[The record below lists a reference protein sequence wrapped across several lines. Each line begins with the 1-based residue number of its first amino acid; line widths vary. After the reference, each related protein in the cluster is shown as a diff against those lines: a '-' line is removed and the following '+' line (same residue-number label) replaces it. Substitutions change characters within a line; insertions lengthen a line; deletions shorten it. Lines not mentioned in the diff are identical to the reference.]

1 MNGFIPNPVMPG
13 RKRAGKAVP
22 PAKQWKD
29 SIPFVTFDK
38 GHFEVSEEAVEFLT
52 DLGSLPLAVVALAGP
67 YRHGKSFLLN
77 RVILQ
82 HPPGTGFPVGQTV
95 NACTKGL
102 HISTKLLNMS
112 NATDG
117 DYAILVIDTEG
128 LGAMSAT
135 DTHDARI
142 FSLALL
148 LSSLFMYNSKGT
160 IDQPAINNLSLVAN
174 ISEHIRTSSDGNDDI
189 GDFLPSFMWVVR
201 DFALELVDASNR
213 EITESEYLENA
224 LRPVPD
230 APPEK
235 NKVRNSLRNYFK
247 HRDCLTMMRP
257 CDDAL
262 IKALNDQPE
271 SALYPKFR
279 EQAAKLR
286 EKLEK
291 LARPKQACGTRITG
305 ALLAR
310 LATIYCEAIN
320 SGAAPAIQDSWS
332 LISADEC
339 NKAYR
344 AAQDCFDKLVAA
356 KTEVVDREG
365 NRVAVPANILEK
377 LFSEAFKSALERY
390 DKEAIGD
397 KAGEFRERLRDELRN
412 KANRTREA
420 NLEIIGKKAENACG
434 TLDDTLLEHD
444 AFDGVRKKY
453 SELEGTFYKEVG
465 VDSACRS
472 VWATTAVRRVWDWSS
487 RFYGQLETRCVAAE
501 TKVASLE
508 KAEAKAAEHE
518 AKVLNEVDTLR
529 QRVKTL
535 EAQNSDAMGEL
546 ADAKAQAIKMK
557 GEMDQALDDAEETEA
572 KHRDQLQRLQ
582 EELSQSTHRA
592 DTAERAASDAAAKL
606 AKVAE
611 QLSDKETELLAIQA
625 ELEELRAQQRSF
637 AEREHEVLKLT
648 ESNQALQRKTTD
660 LTKLLDRNA
669 EENRSQMETLVSET
683 QRSMKALRDAKEN
696 AEKKQA
702 QSIQEF
708 KELKEASKRD
718 KEKYVSENKEM
729 KRVHEKLSKE
739 LTKLSDKHEKEVEK
753 NKAEIAELRAEMSA
767 SAKKFQAQ
775 LEENSTQHR
784 EELRKRNAKSREEMD
799 ALFQD
804 KMTASSRAQT
814 AESRA
819 EHAEAALKEAR
830 EELAKERDRFREQN
844 FPAQLSELRS
854 KLSTAENKAEMM
866 QTSLRERGDTVDK
879 QQSRIIELEDELRQI
894 HQRHEAEKVQ
904 MLCDHASQLGTKPQ

>member
-1 MNGFIPNPVMPG
+1 MPS
-13 RKRAGKAVP
+13 RTRRTPAVAVAPSRAPKRSKKEWEA
-22 PAKQWKD
+22 
-29 SIPFVTFDK
+29 SIPFVTFDG
-38 GHFEVSEEAVEFLT
+38 GHFDVNPQAVEFLQE
-52 DLGSLPLAVVALAGP
+52 LGDLPLAVVALAGP

-82 HPPGTGFPVGQTV
+82 HPPGEGFPVGQTV

-102 HISTKLLNMS
+102 HLSTKLLRMS

-117 DYAILVIDTEG
+117 DYAILVVDTEG

-174 ISEHIRTSSDGNDDI
+174 ISEHIRTGTDDGDI

-201 DFALELVDASNR
+201 DFALELVDAANR

-257 CDDAL
+257 CDDEL
-262 IKALNDQPE
+262 IKTLNDQPE

-279 EQAAKLR
+279 EQATKLR
-286 EKLEK
+286 DKLEK

-305 ALLAR
+305 GLLAR
-310 LATIYCEAIN
+310 LAAIYCEAIN

-339 NKAYR
+339 NKAFR
-344 AAQDCFDKLVAA
+344 AAQDCFDALVSA
-356 KTEVVDREG
+356 KTDKLDRDG
-365 NRVAVPANILEK
+365 NRLAVPANILEK
-377 LFSEAFKSALERY
+377 LFSEAFKQALERY
-390 DKEAIGD
+390 DKDAIGD
-397 KAGEFRERLRDELRN
+397 KAGEFRERLRDELRA
-412 KANRTREA
+412 KATRAREA
-420 NLEIIGKKAENACG
+420 NLEIIGKKAEQACAV
-434 TLDDTLLEHD
+434 LDDGLMEHE
-444 AFDGVRKKY
+444 AFDGVRKQY

-472 VWATTAVRRVWDWSS
+472 VWATTAVRRVWDWST
-487 RFYGQLETRCVAAE
+487 RYYGQLETRCAAAE
-501 TKVASLE
+501 TKVQSLE

-518 AKVLNEVDTLR
+518 AKVLGEVETLR
-529 QRVKTL
+529 TQVSTL
-535 EAQNSDAMGEL
+535 TARLDSSETEL
-546 ADAKAQAIKMK
+546 AEAKAQTVKLK
-557 GEMDQALDDAEETEA
+557 SEVDQAMDDAEEVEA
-572 KHRDQLQRLQ
+572 KHRDAVQRLQ
-582 EELSQSTHRA
+582 EELNAATHRA
-592 DTAERAASDAAAKL
+592 DTAERAATDAASKL
-606 AKVAE
+606 NKATDL
-611 QLSDKETELLAIQA
+611 LSDKETELTAIQT
-625 ELEELRAQQRSF
+625 ELEDLRAQQRTF
-637 AEREHEVLKLT
+637 AEREHEILRLT
-648 ESNQALQRKTTD
+648 ETNQALVRKSAD

-669 EENRSQMETLVSET
+669 EENRAQMETLVSET
-683 QRSMKALRDAKEN
+683 QRSMTALRDAKED
-696 AEKKQA
+696 AVEKCAKGV
-702 QSIQEF
+702 
-708 KELKEASKRD
+708 KELKELKESAKRD
-718 KEKYVSENKEM
+718 KEKYVGENKEM
-729 KRVHEKLSKE
+729 KRANDKLGKE
-739 LTKLSDKHEKEVEK
+739 LTKLSAKHEKEAEK
-753 NKAEIAELRAEMSA
+753 TKAEIAELRAELSS

-804 KMTASSRAQT
+804 KMAASSRAQT

-819 EHAEAALKEAR
+819 EHAEAALKEVR
-830 EELAKERDRFREQN
+830 EELSKERDRFREQN

-854 KLSTAENKAEMM
+854 KLSTAENRADMM
-866 QTSLRERGDTVDK
+866 QASLRERGDAVDK

-904 MLCDHASQLGTKPQ
+904 MLCDHASQLGTK